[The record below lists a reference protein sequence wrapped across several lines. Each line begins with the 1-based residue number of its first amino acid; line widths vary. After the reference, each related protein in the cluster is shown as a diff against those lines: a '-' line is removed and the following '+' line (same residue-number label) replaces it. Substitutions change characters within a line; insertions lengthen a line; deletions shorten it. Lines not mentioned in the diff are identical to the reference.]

1 MTRRTNVILFDDPSG
16 VGLCWP
22 AHSCKLTDT
31 EIAKKD
37 IKAGT
42 KYKII
47 PASDIPTDTSFI
59 DAWEWDFSDFDGL
72 GENTEK

>member
-1 MTRRTNVILFDDPSG
+1 MQRTNVILFDGESNL
-16 VGLCWP
+16 GLCWP

-37 IKAGT
+37 IPAGT

-47 PASDIPTDTSFI
+47 PAADLPTDQDFI
-59 DAWEWDFSDFDGL
+59 DAWEWDFSDFDGV
-72 GENTEK
+72 GEQT

>member
-1 MTRRTNVILFDDPSG
+1 MTRTNVIIFDNGSNL
-16 VGLCWP
+16 GLCWP

-47 PASDIPTDTSFI
+47 PAADLPTDQAFI
-59 DAWEWDFSDFDGL
+59 DAWEWDFSDFDGV
-72 GENTEK
+72 GEKS